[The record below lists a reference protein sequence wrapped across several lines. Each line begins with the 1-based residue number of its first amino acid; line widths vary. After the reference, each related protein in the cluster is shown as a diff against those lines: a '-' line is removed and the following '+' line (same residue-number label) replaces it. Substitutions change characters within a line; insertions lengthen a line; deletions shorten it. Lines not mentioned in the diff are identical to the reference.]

1 MKIGFFSPLL
11 LGIWIVGCAGSGG
24 MIHRSARDVSQ
35 DQSNRPSEKDRSV
48 VSMAD
53 LTSQERLET
62 ALLFYRQ
69 ALDSAAVQSNVEA
82 QNFFESAILY
92 LSDLSSDSLD
102 VSPDEVCT
110 LRKELI
116 RDYAGFLSGLPE
128 LPAESTPSAVYMSLS
143 EFLGDSINSWDDLID
158 VVLSDEEV
166 EADTSAALLQIYP
179 SVPLIVNSHVEQAIV
194 FFQTRAKK
202 VFTRWLERA
211 GEAIPY
217 FSALLKEEGMPEEI
231 VYLAMIESGFNNSA
245 YSRAH
250 ASGPWQFIASTA
262 KIYGLEVGY
271 YYDERRDPEL
281 ATRAACRYLKKLY
294 DQFGDWFLALASY
307 NCGELRIEKTVKR
320 LGTNDYWQIREYLP
334 KQTRDYVPYYL
345 AARLICQDPEK
356 YGFPPFFYQDVMAT
370 DVVYVDGCVD
380 LKDIARCAETEHEL
394 VKSLNPALKRGCTPP
409 GAKNFAVRIP
419 KGAGQNF
426 DEKIA
431 QVPRLQK
438 QEKSDWVRHRVRNG
452 ETLSMIARRY
462 GVSVQAILSVPANN
476 LKNPNRISVGQY
488 LMIPVRESYFTS
500 IAEPEIGRPQPAKVT
515 SENGL
520 VRTIY
525 RVKKGDTPAK
535 IAEQFDAKISDLKT
549 WNHLWGE
556 RYIYP
561 GQKLIIW
568 TKAADATKKNRNLTA
583 TTESGFSDDAVQ
595 MPGLHI
601 VQPGDTLWDISKRY
615 GISVQNLK
623 KWNHINSAYRLKPG
637 STLKLQP

>member
-1 MKIGFFSPLL
+1 MKTGFLSPLL
-11 LGIWIVGCAGSGG
+11 LGLWLAGCAGTGG
-24 MIHRSARDVSQ
+24 LSHRSGQDASQ
-35 DQSNRPSEKDRSV
+35 DNVNLRRDRDYSTIL
-48 VSMAD
+48 MTD
-53 LTSQERLET
+53 LTPKERFDA
-62 ALLFYRQ
+62 ALRFYEM
-69 ALDSAAVQSNVEA
+69 ALDSAAVESNVEA
-82 QNFFESAILY
+82 QNLFESAILY
-92 LSDLSSDSLD
+92 LSELSADSLG
-102 VSPDEVCT
+102 VTPDEVYS

-116 RDYAGFLSGLPE
+116 QDYAGFLSRLPE

-143 EFLGDSINSWDDLID
+143 EFLGDSINSWDDLLD
-158 VVLSDEEV
+158 VVLSGEDVEV
-166 EADTSAALLQIYP
+166 DTTAALLQTYP
-179 SVPLIVNSHVEQAIV
+179 GVPLIVNSHVEQAVV
-194 FFQTRAKK
+194 FFQTRAYK
-202 VFTRWLERA
+202 VFSRWLERA

-217 FSALLKEEGMPEEI
+217 FSAVLKEEGMPEEI
-231 VYLAMIESGFNNSA
+231 VYLAMIESGFSNSA

-294 DQFGDWFLALASY
+294 DQFGDWYLAFASY
-307 NCGELRIEKTVKR
+307 NCGEMRVEKTVKR
-320 LGTNDYWQIREYLP
+320 VGTNDYWQIRELLP
-334 KQTRDYVPYYL
+334 KQTREYIPYYL

-356 YGFPPFFYQDVMAT
+356 YGFPPILYRTVPET

-380 LKDIARCAETEHEL
+380 LKEIARCAETEHEL
-394 VKSLNPALKRGCTPP
+394 IRSLNPALKRGCTPP

-431 QVPRLQK
+431 QAPRLQK
-438 QEKSDWVRHRVRNG
+438 QERSDWVRHRVRDG
-452 ETLSMIARRY
+452 ETLSTIARRY

-476 LKNPNRISVGQY
+476 LRNPNRISVGQY
-488 LMIPVRESYFTS
+488 LMIPVRESYYAST
-500 IAEPEIGRPQPAKVT
+500 AEPEIGRPQPARVT

-520 VRTIY
+520 MRTIY

-535 IAEQFDAKISDLKT
+535 IAEQFDAKVSDLKT

-568 TKAADATKKNRNLTA
+568 TKTSNGTERNQNLATAEN
-583 TTESGFSDDAVQ
+583 GMSDDAVQ
-595 MPGLHI
+595 GPGLHI
-601 VQPGDTLWDISKRY
+601 VQPGDTLWDIARKY

>member
-1 MKIGFFSPLL
+1 MKTGFLSPLL
-11 LGIWIVGCAGSGG
+11 LGLWIAGCAGTGDPS
-24 MIHRSARDVSQ
+24 HRFGQDASKDDVHLQRNRDDSAIL
-35 DQSNRPSEKDRSV
+35 
-48 VSMAD
+48 MTD
-53 LTSQERLET
+53 LSPQERFDT
-62 ALLFYRQ
+62 ALRFYEM

-82 QNFFESAILY
+82 QNLFESAILY
-92 LSDLSSDSLD
+92 LSDISRDSLGIT
-102 VSPDEVCT
+102 PDEVYN
-110 LRKELI
+110 LRRELI
-116 RDYAGFLSGLPE
+116 QDYAGFLSRLPE

-143 EFLGDSINSWDDLID
+143 EFLGDSITSWDDLID
-158 VVLSDEEV
+158 VVLSSEEV
-166 EADTSAALLQIYP
+166 EVDTSAALLQTYP
-179 SVPLIVNSHVEQAIV
+179 GVPLVVNSHVEQAIV
-194 FFQTRAKK
+194 FFQTRAYK

-231 VYLAMIESGFNNSA
+231 VYLAMIESGFSNSA

-294 DQFGDWFLALASY
+294 DQFGDWYLAFASY
-307 NCGELRIEKTVKR
+307 NCGEMRVEKTVKR
-320 LGTNDYWQIREYLP
+320 VGTNDYWRIREFLP

-356 YGFPPFFYQDVMAT
+356 YGFAPILYRTAPET

-438 QEKSDWVRHRVRNG
+438 QERSDWVRHRVRNG
-452 ETLSMIARRY
+452 ETLSTIARRY
-462 GVSVQAILSVPANN
+462 GVSVQAIQSVPANN
-476 LKNPNRISVGQY
+476 LKNPNKISVGQY
-488 LMIPVRESYFTS
+488 VMIPVRESYYAST
-500 IAEPEIGRPQPAKVT
+500 AEPEIGRPQPARVT

-535 IAEQFDAKISDLKT
+535 IAQQFDAKVSDLKT

-568 TKAADATKKNRNLTA
+568 TKSPDGTHKNRNLA
-583 TTESGFSDDAVQ
+583 DVENGISDDSVQ
-595 MPGLHI
+595 GPGLHV
-601 VQPGDTLWDISKRY
+601 VQPGDTLWDISRKY

-623 KWNHINSAYRLKPG
+623 KWNHISSAYRLKPG